1 MKLSFTLCAF
11 VLSLFLL
18 FMSAACDNEKVDQ
31 SKQKLQLV
39 THPEWSYNKT
49 IYEVNIRQFSD
60 EGNFSGF
67 KPHLDRL
74 QSLGVGIIW
83 LMPIHPIGN
92 LNRKGA
98 LGSYY
103 SVKNYKEVNPEFG
116 TLEEF
121 KELVKEIHSRGMYV
135 IIDWVAN
142 HSAWDNIWALN
153 RPDFY
158 TKDSSGNFI
167 PPIGTDWSD
176 VIDLDFD
183 NVSLWNYMINAM
195 RFWVRECDIDG
206 FRCDVAAMVPTEF
219 WDKARIELNK
229 VKPVFMLAE
238 AYEPE
243 LHEKAFDMTY
253 NWQLKDM
260 MNKIATKRADVAHL
274 DSLILWENYNYPQNA
289 FRMNFTTNH
298 DENSWNGTAYQR
310 LGKGTHTFLALA
322 GTIQGMLLIYGGQE
336 AGLNKALEFFEK
348 DIIVWKEHEANE
360 LLTRLNFLKM
370 ENKAM
375 WNGEMGGELK
385 RLKTSDDKH
394 LFAFS
399 RERDGSKVLALFNLS
414 PKKLI
419 TILRGENIYD
429 KYTDLMTGQIVSH
442 SEKKEFVLEGWEYK
456 IFYN

>member
-1 MKLSFTLCAF
+1 
-11 VLSLFLL
+11 
-18 FMSAACDNEKVDQ
+18 MSAACDNEKVDQ

-206 FRCDVAAMVPTEF
+206 FRC
-219 WDKARIELNK
+219 
-229 VKPVFMLAE
+229 
-238 AYEPE
+238 
-243 LHEKAFDMTY
+243 
-253 NWQLKDM
+253 
-260 MNKIATKRADVAHL
+260 
-274 DSLILWENYNYPQNA
+274 
-289 FRMNFTTNH
+289 
-298 DENSWNGTAYQR
+298 
-310 LGKGTHTFLALA
+310 
-322 GTIQGMLLIYGGQE
+322 
-336 AGLNKALEFFEK
+336 
-348 DIIVWKEHEANE
+348 
-360 LLTRLNFLKM
+360 
-370 ENKAM
+370 
-375 WNGEMGGELK
+375 
-385 RLKTSDDKH
+385 
-394 LFAFS
+394 
-399 RERDGSKVLALFNLS
+399 
-414 PKKLI
+414 
-419 TILRGENIYD
+419 
-429 KYTDLMTGQIVSH
+429 
-442 SEKKEFVLEGWEYK
+442 
-456 IFYN
+456 